1 METSTVSRSDQTL
14 AIRGVFEDPAVGAQ
28 RLVLQSGDK
37 VYEPVEP
44 AEHVY
49 YLVRGQVRLF
59 QSRPVGDR
67 LVGILGPDEWFGV
80 IALARDS
87 RRDLRA
93 VVAAPT
99 MILKANADRFLEV
112 LSRHPLAA
120 VELSRS
126 LARKVISAHEDAAGL
141 VFEDCNERLIKA
153 LLRFSASAAAQRV
166 PGGVILRVTHEQL
179 AQAIGVARETVS
191 VALTQLRQQNLVRTG
206 RNQLTFDPAILAQF
220 LRTTKPQAC
229 LQDN

>member
-1 METSTVSRSDQTL
+1 MATVESQPER
-14 AIRGVFEDPAVGAQ
+14 ARIIRKVFEDPTVAAQ
-28 RLVLQSGDK
+28 RVVLSPGDH

-44 AEHVY
+44 AEHLF

-59 QSRPVGDR
+59 QSRPGGDR
-67 LVGILGPDEWFGV
+67 LIEILGPDDWFGC
-80 IALARDS
+80 IALAREN
-87 RRDLRA
+87 RQNHRA
-93 VVAAPT
+93 VAAAPT
-99 MILKANADRFLEV
+99 VLIKAHAERFLDA
-112 LSRHPLAA
+112 LSHHPLAA

-191 VALTQLRQQNLVRTG
+191 LALTQLRQQNLLRTG
-206 RNQLTFDPAILAQF
+206 RNQLTFDPAVLAQF
-220 LRTTKPQAC
+220 LRTTKPQTC
-229 LQDN
+229 LQVN